1 MGRRS
6 LPRRPAARRLRPWA
20 AATAAVGGCLLAGC
34 SSAAAPAAAPARPA
48 AVTAPLA
55 TSFGGAGGRA
65 WAIVAM
71 GGSAA
76 DENLFWELF
85 TRPAGST
92 QWTLVTPPGVA
103 DNGGLVAAGAAGQ
116 GLDVAFRPS
125 QGLTFSPLALTGDG
139 GKTWGTGLV
148 DASVAAVPDALA
160 LGGGRMLAL
169 LGDGAIDQAA
179 TVGSGSAAATQ
190 PAASAGPW
198 TRLAA
203 PGAVAASPAGRAC
216 QVTGL
221 TAVSVTASGTPLVAA
236 SCARPGVAGIFVPA
250 GAGWRAAGPA
260 LTGRLAAQPVKV
272 LRLTQ
277 YPASSGTAVGKP
289 AAGKSGA
296 GNSGAAAGQPVA
308 GNIALLAA
316 GTGSAASLVAA
327 WTTDGTHWTVSL
339 PLPAGGQVVA
349 SGAGPGATGAWV
361 LLSGGRAESVAGPGA
376 AWRALPAPP
385 RGTAVLADGPAGGLD
400 ALKVSGGT
408 LTVFQLTAAGAWR
421 EIQAISVPVEYGSSS

>member
-1 MGRRS
+1 MARRS
-6 LPRRPAARRLRPWA
+6 VPRPPAARRLRPWA
-20 AATAAVGGCLLAGC
+20 AVAAAVGGCLLAGC
-34 SSAAAPAAAPARPA
+34 SSAPAPASAPARPPA
-48 AVTAPLA
+48 ATAPLT
-55 TSFGGAGGRA
+55 TSFGGVGGRA

-76 DENLFWELF
+76 DDNLFWELF

-103 DNGGLVAAGAAGQ
+103 DNGGLVAAVDAGQ

-139 GKTWGTGLV
+139 GKTWGTGVV

-169 LGDGAIDQAA
+169 LGDGSIDQQAA
-179 TVGSGSAAATQ
+179 VGAGTTAGQ
-190 PAASAGPW
+190 PAASTGTW

-203 PGAVAASPAGRAC
+203 PGAIAASAAGRAC
-216 QVTGL
+216 EVTGL
-221 TAVSVTASGTPLVAA
+221 TAVSLTSSGTPLVAA
-236 SCARPGVAGIFVPA
+236 SCARPGAAGIFVPA
-250 GAGWRAAGPA
+250 GAGWQAAGPA
-260 LTGRLAAQPVKV
+260 LTGRLAAQPVRV

-277 YPASSGTAVGKP
+277 FPATSGT
-289 AAGKSGA
+289 
-296 GNSGAAAGQPVA
+296 AAGQPVA
-308 GNIALLAA
+308 GNMALLQA
-316 GTGSAASLVAA
+316 GSGSAASLLAA
-327 WTTDGTHWTVSL
+327 WTTDGSHWTVSP
-339 PLPAGGQVVA
+339 PLAAGGGQVVA

-376 AWRALPAPP
+376 AWQALPAPP
-385 RGTAVLADGPAGGLD
+385 RGTAVLADGTAGGLD

-421 EIQAISVPVEYGSSS
+421 QIQAISVPVQYGSSS